1 MKLQVWHDESALRV
15 GGIQAS
21 SIGYWLTSDTSK
33 PLPSSF
39 TLLLNARV
47 FGAQVGTVTISP
59 VKNGSFTMPLL
70 AKVGGTVSGK
80 IDDWQAYDKA
90 GKPIDNSKDRKWAT
104 AASVGFTITG
114 IADVT
119 LTAKTIASL
128 IPGIGFLAKAALATL
143 GNKVHIS
150 VAHRKVV
157 VHLPHG
163 AG

>member
-15 GGIQAS
+15 GAVHAS
-21 SIGYWLTSDTSK
+21 SIGYWLTSDTTK

-39 TLLLNARV
+39 TLLINARV
-47 FGAQVGTVTISP
+47 FGAQVGSVTIAP
-59 VKNGSFTMPLL
+59 VKNTSFSMPLL
-70 AKVGGTVSGK
+70 SKVGGTVSGR

-90 GKPIDNSKDRKWAT
+90 GKPIDGRKDPKWKT
-104 AASVGFTITG
+104 AAAVGFTITG

-119 LTAKTIASL
+119 VTAKAIASL

-150 VAHRKVV
+150 VAHRRVV
-157 VHLPHG
+157 VHLAHG